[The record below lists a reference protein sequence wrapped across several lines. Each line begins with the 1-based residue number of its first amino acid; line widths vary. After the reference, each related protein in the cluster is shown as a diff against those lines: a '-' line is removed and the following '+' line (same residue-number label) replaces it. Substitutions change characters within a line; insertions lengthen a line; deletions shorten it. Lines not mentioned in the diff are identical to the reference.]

1 MEGEMS
7 YFPQC
12 NFRCNAGEACF
23 YNLVARDTD
32 HPSAAPPLRSYAKVE
47 TLTIAELN
55 NFVIT
60 APSQMTTMKKNNM
73 PDGKPIPV
81 KFESGGWSGEESTKA
96 GEDPAG
102 CALEKMDDTSSN
114 VIKKTSS
121 NVIKKTRVA

>member
-1 MEGEMS
+1 M
-7 YFPQC
+7 
-12 NFRCNAGEACF
+12 
-23 YNLVARDTD
+23 ARDTD

-60 APSQMTTMKKNNM
+60 APSQEDDDYEEDNM
-73 PDGKPIPV
+73 PHGKPIPV

-114 VIKKTSS
+114 VIKKTDRKS
-121 NVIKKTRVA
+121 VV